1 MIIWICRLYIT
12 ATRGHTVDSR
22 KIRAR
27 MWPDLT
33 FWVYEGLHWSSER
46 SWGGT
51 RRQNPPRLKPR
62 LLSGLDTEK
71 NSQQRS
77 VQMWWK
83 NLSGSL
89 EFTNS
94 HVKQLI
100 TKLKCK
106 NDSCRIIV
114 CFFISSSR
122 GALTSSSGETT
133 DVSVWFY
140 TDLINKMLN
149 NELNDDW
156 RGSVASTG
164 VSCRRYTFKVWW
176 DLGWNAA
183 LRHFSYDRRYPT

>member
-22 KIRAR
+22 KIRAQ

-114 CFFISSSR
+114 CFYVLFMR
-122 GALTSSSGETT
+122 CT
-133 DVSVWFY
+133 DVLEWGNY
-140 TDLINKMLN
+140 
-149 NELNDDW
+149 
-156 RGSVASTG
+156 RR
-164 VSCRRYTFKVWW
+164 VSLVLHRSDKQDTTC
-176 DLGWNAA
+176 
-183 LRHFSYDRRYPT
+183 